1 MTLINIKC
9 GPDIHLRGLT
19 MRFEDS
25 GDLNIHNRIRVL
37 DQSEF

>member
-9 GPDIHLRGLT
+9 GPGYSSEG
-19 MRFEDS
+19 FEDS